1 MSKKSEIFH
10 EYRAKPNSIVELI
23 KKSKLTFYRNYFSTN
38 STNLRKVWK
47 GIKGIINVKQKSND
61 IPSCLTDKEGNT
73 VTNLKKIAG
82 IFCDQYSSVAEE
94 ILKKRKYEGDGNFQ
108 KYLSERNPN
117 SIVSFEPIKV
127 EEICSIIQNINP
139 RKAVGPSSI
148 PCSILHH
155 MSKELAIPLCG
166 IANISFSKGIHPDK
180 LKIAKVIPIFKKGSK
195 LLPENYRPIS
205 LLSNINKIM
214 EKITYSRVFKFLDK
228 NKIFYK
234 KQYGFRPKYSTN
246 HALIDITEKI
256 REALDKNKIAAGVF
270 VDFQKAFDT
279 VNHKIL
285 IKKLEH
291 YGIRGT
297 LNKWFESYLTNRKQ
311 HVSVL
316 GFDSDNQA
324 VNHGV
329 PQGSV
334 LGPLLFLIY
343 INDLHKSVKHSST
356 FHFADDTNLL
366 SIGDNPNTLQSKLNK
381 DLKSLYKW
389 LLANKISLNAAKT
402 ELIIF
407 RKPLQ
412 KIPILNIK
420 IHGKRISPVSSLKY
434 LGIFLDCYL
443 NGSAHCFQLVTKL
456 QRANGMIAK
465 TRHYIKDSPSQLLS
479 LYHSIFSSHMIYGC
493 QTWGL
498 VENKYTKKI
507 QTLQNRALRLVSF
520 ADNSENTVHTCDLY
534 KNLKLLKFND
544 LVTLKNMLF
553 IHDYFNKKLPE
564 SFSNYFQLSKDMHGH
579 STRNAS
585 ICHIFIPQIESVKYG
600 RKSFK
605 LKAITAW
612 NALCDKFQDQN
623 FINLSKPK
631 LKKIIIDHLLSKYTH
646 VPAPEI
652 TQQQ

>member
-1 MSKKSEIFH
+1 M
-10 EYRAKPNSIVELI
+10 ATL
-23 KKSKLTFYRNYFSTN
+23 
-38 STNLRKVWK
+38 
-47 GIKGIINVKQKSND
+47 
-61 IPSCLTDKEGNT
+61 
-73 VTNLKKIAG
+73 
-82 IFCDQYSSVAEE
+82 
-94 ILKKRKYEGDGNFQ
+94 
-108 KYLSERNPN
+108 
-117 SIVSFEPIKV
+117 
-127 EEICSIIQNINP
+127 
-139 RKAVGPSSI
+139 
-148 PCSILHH
+148 
-155 MSKELAIPLCG
+155 
-166 IANISFSKGIHPDK
+166 
-180 LKIAKVIPIFKKGSK
+180 
-195 LLPENYRPIS
+195 
-205 LLSNINKIM
+205 
-214 EKITYSRVFKFLDK
+214 
-228 NKIFYK
+228 
-234 KQYGFRPKYSTN
+234 
-246 HALIDITEKI
+246 
-256 REALDKNKIAAGVF
+256 
-270 VDFQKAFDT
+270 
-279 VNHKIL
+279 
-285 IKKLEH
+285 
-291 YGIRGT
+291 

-366 SIGDNPNTLQSKLNK
+366 SIGDNPHTLQSKLNK

-443 NGSAHCFQLVTKL
+443 NGSAHCFQLITKL
-456 QRANGMIAK
+456 QRATGMIAK
-465 TRHYIKDSPSQLLS
+465 TRHYIKDSPFQLLS

-493 QTWGL
+493 QTYGL

-534 KNLKLLKFND
+534 KNLKLLKLND

-564 SFSNYFQLSKDMHGH
+564 SFRNYFQLSKDMHGH

-605 LKAITAW
+605 MKAITAW
-612 NALCDKFQDQN
+612 NALCDNFQDQN

-646 VPAPEI
+646 DPAP
-652 TQQQ
+652 TASQHQ